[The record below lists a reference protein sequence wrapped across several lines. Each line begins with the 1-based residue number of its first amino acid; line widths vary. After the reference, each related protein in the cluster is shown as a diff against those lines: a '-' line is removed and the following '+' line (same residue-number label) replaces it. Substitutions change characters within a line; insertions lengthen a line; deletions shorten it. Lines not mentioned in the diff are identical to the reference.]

1 MESKH
6 KVSETFSLVT
16 GECSFLVLREL
27 NVKSVSRLDG
37 ARCRFFR
44 AVKERELGRC
54 FDAALSNSAPA
65 LLGALTTV
73 VR

>member
-6 KVSETFSLVT
+6 KVSETFSD
-16 GECSFLVLREL
+16 GRGSFLVLREL
-27 NVKSVSRLDG
+27 NVKPVSRLDR

-54 FDAALSNSAPA
+54 FDAALSDPAPA
-65 LLGALTTV
+65 LLGALATV